1 MKTTLWLVESFNAE
15 YNPSSSLDTRQKLI
29 FNYFFGNVDVFGGKK
44 GENSTKMTQEKKK
57 PFLRL
62 IHFQIS
68 LEVNLDLLSMFKLYS
83 FLQDS

>member
-1 MKTTLWLVESFNAE
+1 MQNKTQVLLLTHDKNI
-15 YNPSSSLDTRQKLI
+15 I
-29 FNYFFGNVDVFGGKK
+29 FNYFFGNVDVFKSYLGGKK
-44 GENSTKMTQEKKK
+44 RRKLNQNDPEKKN